1 MLTMLAY
8 GINRLFSLTIDHI
21 SSITSLNTFL
31 SGQPRKNMCFFKKN
45 VKGVN

>member
-21 SSITSLNTFL
+21 SSITSLNTLFKLTAKKKYVFFL
-31 SGQPRKNMCFFKKN
+31 KKM
-45 VKGVN
+45 